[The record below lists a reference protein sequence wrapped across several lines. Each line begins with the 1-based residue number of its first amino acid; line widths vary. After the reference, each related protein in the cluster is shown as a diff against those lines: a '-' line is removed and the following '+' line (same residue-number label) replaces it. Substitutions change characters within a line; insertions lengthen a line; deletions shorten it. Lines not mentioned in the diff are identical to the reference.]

1 MLLQARQ
8 ITKCY
13 GHRNILN
20 GVDLVVQPDEVV
32 SIFGPNGSGKT
43 TLVKILSTL
52 IKPTSGSLQIGDV
65 DALAEPQ
72 RVRQSLGLVLHE
84 PLAYLGLSPYENL
97 KFFGRIYGIDDLE
110 GRISDV
116 LADVELTSFAH
127 EPVRIFS
134 RGMMQRFMIA
144 KALIHDSSI
153 LLLDEPFSGLDAA
166 AKEIALKLIE
176 KERERGKGVLLTTHD
191 TELGYLAGSRFLFL
205 LNGQIESVAV
215 KGEIGLE
222 GLSRRYGSKIKN
234 SDRQP
239 VTSG

>member
-20 GVDLVVQPDEVV
+20 GVDLVVQPGEVV

-43 TLVKILSTL
+43 TLVKILATL

-84 PLAYLGLSPYENL
+84 PLAYRELSPYENL

-110 GRISDV
+110 GRISEI
-116 LADVELTSFAH
+116 LADVELTAFAH

-166 AKEIALKLIE
+166 AKEIALRLIE
-176 KERERGKGVLLTTHD
+176 KERASGKGVLLTTHD

-222 GLSRRYGSKIKN
+222 ALSRRYGSKIKN
-234 SDRQP
+234 SGRQP
-239 VTSG
+239 VNRG